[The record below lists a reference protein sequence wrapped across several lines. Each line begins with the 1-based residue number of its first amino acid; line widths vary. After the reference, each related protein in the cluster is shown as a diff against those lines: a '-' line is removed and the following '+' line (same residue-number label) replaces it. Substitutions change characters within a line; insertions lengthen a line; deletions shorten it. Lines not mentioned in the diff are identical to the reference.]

1 MALQFEAKS
10 SGTAFAKTRSNPKYK
25 DNPTYADDKDWDP
38 KMEEVDVNA
47 REVKFAGQSTGYE
60 RPDPVTD
67 LKNRLSMWGED
78 HNSEYNIMY

>member
-10 SGTAFAKTRSNPKYK
+10 SGTASAKTRSNPQYK
-25 DNPTYADDKDWDP
+25 DNPMYEDEKDWDP
-38 KMEEVDVNA
+38 KMEEFDVKA

-67 LKNRLSMWGED
+67 LKNRLSMWGEYQ
-78 HNSEYNIMY
+78 NFN